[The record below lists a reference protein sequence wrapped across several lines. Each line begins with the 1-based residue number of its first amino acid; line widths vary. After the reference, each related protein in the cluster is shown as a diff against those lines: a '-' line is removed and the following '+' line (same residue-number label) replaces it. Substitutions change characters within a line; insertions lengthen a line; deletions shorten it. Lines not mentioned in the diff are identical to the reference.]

1 MPFDELDFR
10 ELIQLLEKRPE
21 WRAELRRL
29 LLTDELLRLPEL
41 VAQLAQQLV
50 TRVDRHEQLLQQILE
65 VQLRHEQILQ
75 EHARLHQRHEE
86 RLERLEQLA
95 QQILEMQRHHE
106 QILQEHA
113 AILREHTAALQE
125 QATILQT
132 HTMLLQRH
140 DQHLDQIEQ
149 DLAPLKGMHVE
160 WKICRHAPAYLS
172 RFVRRCRLL
181 SHEELDDLLEPAFDA
196 GLITED
202 EWDEL
207 HRADFVLRG
216 RSRVDQ
222 QELYLV
228 VEASWGIGKGDVE
241 HAIRRA
247 HILEKMGKRAMP
259 VVMGRW
265 IAPPVRQLAH
275 EGSVGIALIPRET

>member
-1 MPFDELDFR
+1 MPFDELDFQ
-10 ELIQLLEKRPE
+10 ELIQLLEKHPE

-41 VAQLAQQLV
+41 VAQLAQQVQQLV

-106 QILQEHA
+106 QILQEH
-113 AILREHTAALQE
+113 TA
-125 QATILQT
+125 
-132 HTMLLQRH
+132 LLQRH
-140 DQHLDQIEQ
+140 DQRLDQIEQ
-149 DLAPLKGMHVE
+149 DLAPLKGMQVE
-160 WKICRHAPAYLS
+160 WKIYRHAPAYLS

-228 VEASWGIGKGDVE
+228 VEASWGIVKGDVE
-241 HAIRRA
+241 RAARRA
-247 HILEKMGKRAMP
+247 RILAKMGKRAMP

-265 IAPPVRQLAH
+265 IAPPIRQLAH
-275 EGSVGIALIPRET
+275 EGRVGIALIPRET